1 MDKEK
6 QKNNTGTL
14 NRRDF
19 LKALSAIGG
28 AAVISSGGTPE
39 PLDKLVSYAVPP
51 DNVIPGIANYY
62 TSVIPNSPVGTPVVV
77 RVREGRAIK
86 VEGNTNDPITSGS
99 TSAEDQA
106 TLQTLYD
113 PDRIKEPILENEICF
128 DAEVVNF
135 DPIVMALDPNVVIDS
150 SSKSIDS
157 NKFFLEEKN

>member
-28 AAVISSGGTPE
+28 AAVISSGCTPE

-77 RVREGRAIK
+77 RVREGGLSRLREILTIQLHLEA
-86 VEGNTNDPITSGS
+86 
-99 TSAEDQA
+99 
-106 TLQTLYD
+106 LQLKIRLHY
-113 PDRIKEPILENEICF
+113 KLFMILIELN
-128 DAEVVNF
+128 NHY
-135 DPIVMALDPNVVIDS
+135 
-150 SSKSIDS
+150 
-157 NKFFLEEKN
+157 LETIEKI